1 MDKHAFDTFLPL
13 STSSNAHR
21 LIVLDF
27 FELLAAVAAHSRT
40 NGLGGRTLSRFAGW
54 WALEHTGGKGFEPG
68 YKSWASAA
76 DATCHMFFAY
86 LRARAPTPG
95 PGSDSIS
102 QLPRSLQTL
111 VKETEYPPT
120 SRTSSQ
126 STVSSVVMVVDS
138 VSPTPFAML
147 QRARDL
153 EYRHHDHILRQFAE
167 QQDPV
172 KALTP
177 ECRRVLDMIAA
188 SSQSNSA
195 PIAAPSDST
204 WADFESSGFSVL
216 SNGNDNTMTHSRTTS
231 MNTPNRRV
239 SSRPN
244 GQSWADF
251 MNGGFSDEDA
261 ITTPPLSFPAKE
273 YIPLINP
280 DHSISPNRKKEEDME
295 PAELAGVERATMDET
310 FWWVWMESLA
320 PEEPLQRKASFGR
333 CVLVE
338 LDINGSH
345 WVAFEEQVRPAVQQ
359 GPSNPPEAS
368 PMAPEKKRNFLTKK
382 TRTASGRQVSS
393 STMQRVNSSQQ
404 SPPLDDMHDTGYSSA
419 QSTPAIGADKQALIQ
434 AAAAQLVQKTHD
446 DVLTESVAQRRGRRD
461 PDSDA
466 KTVSVLSMQPVF
478 VKDAA
483 PALQWAR
490 KFDKEIRSGRTQD
503 DQVSINSNVRSVSA
517 PRGTLPPAYSS
528 KENVASTSGAQ
539 NILDTP
545 TRREASSTAG
555 AEETPRKETMVPSP
569 LNIPKRKPVG
579 GDRQQDDA
587 GRSSMQN
594 VVSQDIAEQEPDIV
608 QPEPDNVQ
616 QEPTTRPNLM
626 KSKTGS
632 RRGLRDLF
640 KRKVTD
646 PMAKSSSQRAVSS
659 NSTLAGQQEQKP
671 GMSRKTSLLGKKFGP
686 APPPASTGP
695 SSQNRYPRSPSPVQ
709 EHVAEDRPRTP
720 GQQQTQASNLDAGE
734 PGPTMTSSSAVFGA
748 GPGIN
753 VMDTVPDMPP
763 ASPAFSN
770 FTSAATE
777 PDTVRGETTSMGYGH
792 SHLRNE
798 TAQSMPGY
806 ALDFDPGSP
815 QRAQDVG
822 ASTQEGPMSL
832 PSFKTRAAVLLN
844 PQSEASKFPV
854 RGSSMPFEA
863 STTSFGSGQT
873 RSDFQTPHDSSG
885 TGSQEFHDA
894 NTAAHSHAPTVPT
907 SSTAAEAE
915 DQEDDHDSDGAP
927 RPNTQERLNTASSRW
942 AQIRQTAHAR
952 TASEATAAK
961 NGQPSTPP
969 WQQQDLKDSGL
980 GSIGAGSGFSPGVF
994 ANETGAAGGNKGL
1007 GIEGIQGPGQRYA
1020 PEPRQNTAGAG
1031 EAEECKWRY
1040 PRNVE
1045 VHLANQYAAIEDRV
1059 ARIKARVAALTQGVS
1074 T

>member
-27 FELLAAVAAHSRT
+27 FELLAAIAAHSKT

-111 VKETEYPPT
+111 VKETEYPPA

-138 VSPTPFAML
+138 VSPTPFTML

-153 EYRHHDHILRQFAE
+153 EYRHHDNVLRQFAE
-167 QQDPV
+167 HQDPV

-188 SSQSNSA
+188 SSQSNSITA
-195 PIAAPSDST
+195 AAPSDST
-204 WADFESSGFSVL
+204 WADFESTGFSVL
-216 SNGNDNTMTHSRTTS
+216 SNGNDNTTMHSRTTS
-231 MNTPNRRV
+231 TNTPNRRV

-261 ITTPPLSFPAKE
+261 ITTPPLSLPAKE

-280 DHSISPNRKKEEDME
+280 DHGISPNRKKEEELE
-295 PAELAGVERATMDET
+295 PAELASVERASMDET

-333 CVLVE
+333 CVFVE

-345 WVAFEEQVRPAVQQ
+345 WVAFEEQVRPAVQAA
-359 GPSNPPEAS
+359 PSNLPETS
-368 PMAPEKKRNFLTKK
+368 PVAPEKKRNFLTKK

-393 STMQRVNSSQQ
+393 SNMHRVNSSQQ
-404 SPPLDDMHDTGYSSA
+404 SPPLNDDLHDTGYSSA

-434 AAAAQLVQKTHD
+434 AAAAQLVQKVHD
-446 DVLTESVAQRRGRRD
+446 EELTESVAQRRGRRD
-461 PDSDA
+461 LDSDA

-490 KFDKEIRSGRTQD
+490 KFDKEIRGARTQD
-503 DQVSINSNVRSVSA
+503 DQASISSNVRSVSA
-517 PRGTLPPAYSS
+517 PVGPLPPAYSS
-528 KENVASTSGAQ
+528 KENVASTGAPSS
-539 NILDTP
+539 LDTP
-545 TRREASSTAG
+545 AVIEALSTAG
-555 AEETPRKETMVPSP
+555 AEETPRKEAMVPSP

-579 GDRQQDDA
+579 GDRQVDDV
-587 GRSSMQN
+587 GRSSTSN
-594 VVSQDIAEQEPDIV
+594 VVPQDLSEQEPEV
-608 QPEPDNVQ
+608 AQ
-616 QEPTTRPNLM
+616 QDPTTRPNLM

-646 PMAKSSSQRAVSS
+646 PMAKSSSQRAVSG
-659 NSTLAGQQEQKP
+659 NSTFGGQQEQKP
-671 GMSRKTSLLGKKFGP
+671 GMLRKTSLLGKKFGP

-695 SSQNRYPRSPSPVQ
+695 SSQNRNLRSPSPVQ
-709 EHVAEDRPRTP
+709 EQEVEERPSTP
-720 GQQQTQASNLDAGE
+720 GQLQTQASNFEAGE

-748 GPGIN
+748 GPGMN

-770 FTSAATE
+770 FTSAAT
-777 PDTVRGETTSMGYGH
+777 DSDIVQSNTHT
-792 SHLRNE
+792 RNE
-798 TAQSMPGY
+798 TAQSMPAY
-806 ALDFDPGSP
+806 ALDFEPGSP
-815 QRAQDVG
+815 QRSQDVG
-822 ASTQEGPMSL
+822 AATQGGPTSF
-832 PSFKTRAAVLLN
+832 PSFKTRAAALLN
-844 PQSEASKFPV
+844 PQAESSQFPT

-873 RSDFQTPHDSSG
+873 RSDLQTPHDSSG
-885 TGSQEFHDA
+885 TPSQEFHDA
-894 NTAAHSHAPTVPT
+894 NTAAQSHAPTAQT
-907 SSTAAEAE
+907 SSAAADAE
-915 DQEDDHDSDGAP
+915 YEEDDYDSDGAP

-952 TASEATAAK
+952 SASQAAAAK
-961 NGQPSTPP
+961 DGQPSTPP

-980 GSIGAGSGFSPGVF
+980 GAISSGSGFSPGVF
-994 ANETGAAGGNKGL
+994 GNEPGPAGGNKGL
-1007 GIEGIQGPGQRYA
+1007 GIQGIQGPEQRYA
-1020 PEPRQNTAGAG
+1020 SEPRQNATGAG
-1031 EAEECKWRY
+1031 EPEECKSR
-1040 PRNVE
+1040 P
-1045 VHLANQYAAIEDRV
+1045 VHDL
-1059 ARIKARVAALTQGVS
+1059 
-1074 T
+1074 

>member
-27 FELLAAVAAHSRT
+27 FELLAAIAAHSKT

-76 DATCHMFFAY
+76 DATSHMFFAY

-120 SRTSSQ
+120 SRTTPQSS
-126 STVSSVVMVVDS
+126 VSSVVMVVDS
-138 VSPTPFAML
+138 VSPTPFTML

-153 EYRHHDHILRQFAE
+153 EYRHHDIVLRQFAE

-188 SSQSNSA
+188 SSQSNST
-195 PIAAPSDST
+195 AAAVPSDST
-204 WADFESSGFSVL
+204 WADFESTGFSAL
-216 SNGNDNTMTHSRTTS
+216 SNGNDSTMTHSRTTS
-231 MNTPNRRV
+231 TNTPNRRV

-251 MNGGFSDEDA
+251 MSGGFSDEDA

-280 DHSISPNRKKEEDME
+280 DHGISPDRKKEEQIE
-295 PAELAGVERATMDET
+295 PAELASVERATMDEI

-333 CVLVE
+333 CIFVE
-338 LDINGSH
+338 LDIHGSH
-345 WVAFEEQVRPAVQQ
+345 WVAFEEQVRPAVQAA
-359 GPSNPPEAS
+359 PSTLAEAS
-368 PMAPEKKRNFLTKK
+368 PLAPEKKRNFLTKK

-446 DVLTESVAQRRGRRD
+446 EELTESVAQRRGRRD
-461 PDSDA
+461 LDSDA

-490 KFDKEIRSGRTQD
+490 KFDKEIRGARTQD
-503 DQVSINSNVRSVSA
+503 DQASISSNVRSVSA
-517 PRGTLPPAYSS
+517 PMGTLPPAYSS
-528 KENVASTSGAQ
+528 KENVASTSGVQ
-539 NILDTP
+539 NVLDTP
-545 TRREASSTAG
+545 ARPEASSTAG
-555 AEETPRKETMVPSP
+555 AEETPRKEAMVPSP

-579 GDRQQDDA
+579 GDRHLDDA

-594 VVSQDIAEQEPDIV
+594 IVSQDIAEQEPDIV
-608 QPEPDNVQ
+608 QQEPDVVQ
-616 QEPTTRPNLM
+616 QEPMTRPNLT

-646 PMAKSSSQRAVSS
+646 PMAKSSSQRAVSG
-659 NSTLAGQQEQKP
+659 NSTFAGQQEQKP
-671 GMSRKTSLLGKKFGP
+671 GMLRKTSLLGKKVGP
-686 APPPASTGP
+686 APPPAMSA
-695 SSQNRYPRSPSPVQ
+695 SSQNRDFRSPSPVQ
-709 EHVAEDRPRTP
+709 EQEAEGRPRTP
-720 GQQQTQASNLDAGE
+720 DQQQDQASNFEAGE

-748 GPGIN
+748 GPGMN

-777 PDTVRGETTSMGYGH
+777 PDTVRSETAGTGYGH
-792 SHLRNE
+792 SYLRNE

-822 ASTQEGPMSL
+822 ASMQEGPTSF
-832 PSFKTRAAVLLN
+832 PSFKTRAAALLN
-844 PQSEASKFPV
+844 PQSEASQFPV

-873 RSDFQTPHDSSG
+873 RSDIQTPHDSS

-894 NTAAHSHAPTVPT
+894 NTATHSRAPTIPT
-907 SSTAAEAE
+907 SSAAVEAE
-915 DQEDDHDSDGAP
+915 DEEDDYGSDGAP

-952 TASEATAAK
+952 SASQATAAK
-961 NGQPSTPP
+961 EGQPSTPP

-994 ANETGAAGGNKGL
+994 ANEPGTAGGNKGL
-1007 GIEGIQGPGQRYA
+1007 GIQGIQGPGQGYTS
-1020 PEPRQNTAGAG
+1020 ESRQNPAGAG
-1031 EAEECKWRY
+1031 EAEECKWRCSHGG
-1040 PRNVE
+1040 E
-1045 VHLANQYAAIEDRV
+1045 VQYANQYTAIEDRV